1 MHLFSKP
8 ANYAWL
14 ERGSTNVDEDIDYL
28 NEVTSI
34 LSASKGP
41 STNIDGDARLHGP
54 LLDVDLASKG
64 PSTNVDGDRRMS
76 TRTGR
81 TLPNA

>member
-41 STNIDGDARLHGP
+41 STNIDGDARLHRP
-54 LLDVDLASKG
+54 LPL
-64 PSTNVDGDRRMS
+64 
-76 TRTGR
+76 
-81 TLPNA
+81 